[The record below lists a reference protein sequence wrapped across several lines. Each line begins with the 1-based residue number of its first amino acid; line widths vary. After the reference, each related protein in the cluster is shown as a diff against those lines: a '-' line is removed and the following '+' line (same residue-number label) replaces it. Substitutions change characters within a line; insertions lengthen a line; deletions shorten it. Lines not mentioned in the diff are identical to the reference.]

1 MFRGIFLFLIL
12 FCTILPGTV
21 YPLDPIRYTDS
32 IERIVR
38 QTTDKKRQIELLLT
52 ATKKLRLTDPDQALE
67 LASRAFSIE
76 SSADYPELRLQAMLD
91 MGSIMAF
98 KSKFTSGLKMALQ
111 SKELAI
117 KLDNKKALAESFMIV
132 GTIMDYQGNYINSYE
147 SQFEAL
153 RLFESIGDQEGIMKA
168 QNGIG
173 SICYSQGDY
182 KKSLIYYS
190 KALAI
195 ARNLHDT
202 MQVARELSNL
212 GILLIDQG
220 QITKAIEY
228 YNEAISIHS
237 HLGLKTRLAVNY
249 LSLGV
254 AFFKLKEYDSAFSN
268 YQKSIV
274 LLSEFK
280 SWHSLATVYL
290 HLSEYYLSMKDKK
303 NELKYIRLAYTEG
316 KKYKLKKVVF
326 QAAGVLN
333 KYYLSHGNIDSAYK
347 YSLIQNA
354 EKDSIEFEKSAG
366 KLALLEM
373 EYDYDKKLRDDK
385 LQQQWKDFFIIIF
398 TIVVV
403 AGLIISFLFLSRQI
417 IKVKNIRL
425 EKKQLSDELEFKN
438 KELTINVIN
447 LLKKNEFLV
456 EHTDRL
462 IEIQQKAKE
471 EDIKTDILN
480 LITGLQRG
488 SGEHIW
494 DEFEFRFKQVH
505 SGFYDRLLS
514 KFPDLSSNELKLCAL
529 LKLNLSTKEIC
540 ELTGQRAASLDVAR
554 SRLRK
559 KLGLTSSQTN
569 LVTFLS
575 QI

>member
-1 MFRGIFLFLIL
+1 MLRGVFLLLIL
-12 FCTILPGTV
+12 FCIILPGSV
-21 YPLDPIRYTDS
+21 YPIGPIRYTDS

-38 QTTDKKRQIELLLT
+38 QTKDKKRQIELLLA
-52 ATKKLRLTDPDQALE
+52 ATKQLKLTDPDKALE
-67 LASRAFSIE
+67 FASRALSLE
-76 SSADYPELRLQAMLD
+76 NTADYPGLRLQAMLS

-98 KSKFTSGLKMALQ
+98 KSQFTAGIKMALQ
-111 SKELAI
+111 SKDLAI
-117 KLDNKKALAESFMIV
+117 KLDNKKALGDAYMVI
-132 GTIMDYQGNYINSYE
+132 GLIMDYQGNFIKSYE
-147 SQFEAL
+147 SQFKAL
-153 RLFESIGDQEGIMKA
+153 RLFESIGDQDGIMKA

-182 KKSLIYYS
+182 KKSLHYYS
-190 KALAI
+190 KALSL
-195 ARNLHDT
+195 ARKLHDT
-202 MQVARELSNL
+202 LQIARELSNL

-220 QITKAIEY
+220 QIKKAIEY
-228 YNEAISIHS
+228 YREAIAIHS

-249 LSLGV
+249 LSLGI
-254 AFFKLKEYDSAFSN
+254 AFSKLKEYDSVLSN
-268 YQKSIV
+268 YQKSIR

-290 HLSEYYLSMKDKK
+290 HLSDYYISIKDKK
-303 NELKYIRLAYTEG
+303 NQLKYIRLAYTEG
-316 KKYKLKKVVF
+316 TKYKLRKVVY
-326 QAAGVLN
+326 QATGALH
-333 KYYLSHGNIDSAYK
+333 KYYHSEGNIDSAYR
-347 YSLIQNA
+347 YSLIQNV

-373 EYDYDKKLRDDK
+373 EYGYDKKLREDK

-398 TIVVV
+398 IVVVV

-417 IKVKNIRL
+417 VKVKNIRL
-425 EKKQLSDELEFKN
+425 EKKQLADELEFKN
-438 KELTINVIN
+438 KELTINVMN

-462 IEIQQKAKE
+462 IEIQKKAKE

-480 LITGLQRG
+480 LITGIQRG

-494 DEFEFRFKQVH
+494 DEFELRFKQVH
-505 SGFYDRLLS
+505 SGFYDRLLL

-559 KLGLTSSQTN
+559 KLGLVSSQTN